1 MTFVE
6 GSQLERIGENC
17 FYGTAI
23 KEFRAP
29 QSLREVGSGAFAGCK
44 GLERVALNEGLEKL
58 GECGDGE
65 YRIGVFSGAK
75 IQ

>member
-1 MTFVE
+1 MLAE
-6 GSQLERIGENC
+6 GSLLEKVGENC

-44 GLERVALNEGLEKL
+44 GLERVALNEGLERL
-58 GECGDGE
+58 GECGNG
-65 YRIGVFSGAK
+65 RHNIGVFSSNK
-75 IQ
+75 VQ